1 MTVQEKLAAIT
12 KGFSTLNVEQG
23 YKDKA
28 LVNIEKWLNGK
39 EFIEYVPQV
48 DYLIES
54 GKWDL
59 LLDCFYQVVPFGT
72 GGRRGPVG
80 IGPNRI
86 NVWTIQTSA
95 QGHSQYLL
103 KHFPEDA
110 KERGVVIAYDV
121 RAYLN
126 ETEYDN
132 SRLNPVKELDCKTL
146 AMKAAEVYA
155 ANGIKVKIFT
165 NFTPTPELSFMVR
178 ELNAVSG
185 IMISASH
192 NPPDHNGQKV
202 INETGGQLVPPYD
215 QNLVDVVVNEV
226 SQVQLSDYEKS
237 RSVGL
242 ITDITEDQHRR
253 YIDEAKAISLNK
265 TNRGV
270 KIMYSPMHGT
280 SFETVPTILS
290 ELGFNVV
297 SDKLSS
303 VPDPRFSTIVFNI
316 PNPEVVESFTN
327 IIPQADGV
335 GADIILSADPD
346 ADRIGLMSKEKD
358 TWRFYNGNEIGVLI
372 TKYILTELKDTGK
385 LLPSNVLVKTV
396 VTTNLISVLAKSYGV
411 KIESDL
417 LVGFKYIAE
426 IMDNLE
432 VSGKI
437 ADFLFGMEESHGY
450 TAGNYIREKDAAVAA
465 ILIAELASK
474 LKNQGMTL
482 GQFLD
487 SIYEEH
493 GYFLNYLTEIR
504 LPGAEGMS
512 SIAKIQNYF
521 REQKPQ
527 TFGDFKVKSFTD
539 RWDGDEF
546 LSPTDKD
553 SRNLLILNFETGDA
567 LHQLQ
572 VIIRPSGTEPKLKVY
587 FEIGVRPDPSKTL
600 EEIKDLAAGYKDRLE
615 KEVITFMY
623 SIIGIDFPKRG
634 FLLFW
639 QLPAQDKM
647 KYFEIEPEIENLKLI
662 ENLEE
667 RKSRLAELLKFL
679 GSNPIEKVDKA
690 FREKYQQGIL
700 EFLDLKNEQL

>member
-1 MTVQEKLAAIT
+1 MTTQSKLLAI
-12 KGFSTLNVEQG
+12 KEGFSTLRIEQI
-23 YKDKA
+23 YKDRA
-28 LVNIEKWLNGK
+28 LVNIERWLTGE
-39 EFIEYVPQV
+39 EFTEYVPQI

-54 GKWDL
+54 RKWDL

-86 NVWTIQTSA
+86 NMWTIQTSA

-103 KHFPEDA
+103 KQFGDEA
-110 KERGVVIAYDV
+110 KERGIIIAYDV

-126 ETEYDN
+126 EIEYDTN
-132 SRLNPVKELDCKTL
+132 RPNPVYGLDCKTL
-146 AMKAAEVYA
+146 AMKASEVYV
-155 ANGIKVKIFT
+155 ANGIKVKMFT

-178 ELNAVSG
+178 ELNAVAG
-185 IMISASH
+185 LMISASH

-226 SQVQLSDYEKS
+226 DRVQLSDYEES
-237 RSVGL
+237 RSGGL
-242 ITDITEDQHRR
+242 ITDVTGSQHRR

-265 TNRGV
+265 TNRDV

-297 SDKLSS
+297 SDKPSS

-316 PNPEVVESFTN
+316 PNPEVMESFAN

-358 TWRFYNGNEIGVLI
+358 QWRFYSGNEIGVLI
-372 TKYILTELKDTGK
+372 TKYMLTELKDAGK
-385 LLPSNVLVKTV
+385 LLPSNVIVKTV
-396 VTTNLISVLAKSYGV
+396 VTTNLVSVLAKSYGI

-437 ADFLFGMEESHGY
+437 TDFLFGMEESHGY
-450 TAGNYIREKDAAVAA
+450 TAGNYIREKDAVVAA

-487 SIYEEH
+487 SIYEEY

-521 REQKPQ
+521 RERKPQ

-553 SRNLLILNFETGDA
+553 SRNLLILNFETGDL

-572 VIIRPSGTEPKLKVY
+572 VIVRPSGTEPKLKIY
-587 FEIGVRPDPSKTL
+587 LEIGVKPDPSKTL
-600 EEIKDLAAGYKDRLE
+600 GEIKDLASGYKDQLE
-615 KEVITFMY
+615 KKVITFMY
-623 SIIGIDFPKRG
+623 SIIGINFPERG

-639 QLPAQDKM
+639 QLPAQSKM
-647 KYFEIEPEIENLKLI
+647 KYFEIEPEIANLKSVI
-662 ENLEE
+662 DPVE
-667 RKSRLAELLKFL
+667 RKLRLDKLLAFL
-679 GSNPIEKVDKA
+679 GSDPVVKVDKA
-690 FREKYQQGIL
+690 FRARYETGIL
-700 EFLDLKNEQL
+700 EYLDLS